1 MKSHATRYELIEVA
15 QGRRPADL
23 FIKDG
28 TVINVYS
35 GEFLPQHVAIYKNRI
50 AYVGHSEAAIGEH
63 TRVIHAEGK
72 YVSPGFIE
80 PHAHPWVVYNPIS
93 LTMKSLSIG
102 TTTLVHDN
110 LFFYLY
116 MGAAGFKA
124 MLQDLRDLPG
134 NSLWLA
140 RLVSQAEY
148 PEEREEFNSK
158 DIRSLLELDEVVGT
172 AEVTRWPL
180 LYKGDPFVIDS
191 IEFAKQLGKISDGHT
206 AGCSYEKLNSIV
218 AAGISSC
225 HEAITAEEAL
235 DRLRLG
241 MWTTLR
247 NSSLRPDF
255 PEIIRLITENKVST
269 NRILMTTD
277 GPHPAFIEEEG
288 SVDGLLRT
296 AVGLGLSPMQA
307 LQMATINPATFL
319 GLEQELGGI
328 APARRADVLIL
339 PDLVDFRPELV
350 ISAGEIVASEGQLLV
365 SAPVVDWMK
374 YVAKPAFAME
384 PSLLQRPDL
393 YRYPHA
399 SSDEPVPVIY
409 FQSNVITKKKD
420 TELPVVNGYAD
431 ISIQPGLMMANLI
444 DRSGRW
450 VTKGILERFAVDLD
464 GMASTYNTT
473 TQLLVIGRDAEAMA
487 KAAARVQELGG
498 GIVVVDRGEIIVEIP
513 LPLTGM
519 MTTDPEF
526 HKAVEYQ
533 ELLLTTLKERGFP
546 FHDILYTLLFLTC
559 DFLPGLRLVPLGLYD
574 VKAGEIIKPAAA
586 MEKERVKP

>member
-1 MKSHATRYELIEVA
+1 MKSHARRVELIEVA

-23 FIKDG
+23 FIKGG

-35 GEFLPQHVAIYKNRI
+35 GEFLPQHVAIYKDRI
-50 AYVGHSEAAIGEH
+50 AYIGNSEAAIGEH
-63 TRVIHAEGK
+63 TKVIHAQGK

-93 LTMKSLSIG
+93 HMMKSLSLG
-102 TTTLVHDN
+102 TTTIVNDN

-116 MGAAGFKA
+116 MGARGFRA

-134 NSLWLA
+134 NSLWVV

-148 PEEREEFNSK
+148 AEERKEFNSK
-158 DIRSLLELDEVVGT
+158 DIRSLLDLEEVVGT

-191 IEFAKQLGKISDGHT
+191 IEYAKRLGKISDGHT

-255 PEIIRLITENKVST
+255 PEIMKLVTEHKVST
-269 NRILMTTD
+269 NRILLTTD
-277 GPHPAFIEEEG
+277 GPHPAFIEEQG
-288 SVDGLLRT
+288 SVDGLLRS
-296 AVGLGLSPMQA
+296 AVELGLAPMQA

-319 GLEQELGGI
+319 GLDQELGGI

-339 PDLVDFRPELV
+339 PNLVDFRPELV
-350 ISAGEIVASEGQLLV
+350 ISAGRVVASEGQLLV
-365 SAPVVDWMK
+365 SPPVIDWMK
-374 YVAKPAFAME
+374 YVDKPAFSIE
-384 PSLLQRPDL
+384 RSFLQQPDL
-393 YRYPHA
+393 YRYPHT
-399 SSDEPVPVIY
+399 SSEEPVPVIY

-431 ISIQPGLMMANLI
+431 LSGQSGLVMANLI
-444 DRSGRW
+444 DREGRW
-450 VTKGILERFAVDLD
+450 VTKGIMERFAVELD

-487 KAAARVQELGG
+487 KAAARVHEMGG
-498 GIVVVDRGEIIVEIP
+498 GIVIVDRGEIIVEIP
-513 LPLTGM
+513 LPLAGM

-533 ELLLTTLKERGFP
+533 ELLLSELKRRGFP

-559 DFLPGLRLVPLGLYD
+559 DFLPGLRLIPLGLYD
-574 VKAGEIIKPAAA
+574 VKAGGVIKPAAA
-586 MEKERVKP
+586 LATERV

>member
-1 MKSHATRYELIEVA
+1 MKSHATRIELIEVA

-23 FIKDG
+23 FIKGG
-28 TVINVYS
+28 TVTNVYS
-35 GEFLPQHVAIYKNRI
+35 GEFLQQHVAIYKDRI
-50 AYVGHSEAAIGEH
+50 AYIGNSEAAIGEH

-93 LTMKSLSIG
+93 HMMKSLSLG
-102 TTTLVHDN
+102 TTTIVNDN

-116 MGAAGFKA
+116 MGARGFKA

-134 NSLWLA
+134 NSLWLV

-148 PEEREEFNSK
+148 AEERKEFNSK
-158 DIRSLLELDEVVGT
+158 DIRSLLELEEVVGT

-180 LYKGDPFVIDS
+180 LYKGDPFIIDS
-191 IEFAKQLGKISDGHT
+191 IEFAKRLGKISDGHT

-247 NSSLRPDF
+247 NSSLRPDY
-255 PEIIRLITENKVST
+255 PEIMKLITEHKVST
-269 NRILMTTD
+269 NRILLTTD
-277 GPHPAFIEEEG
+277 GPHPAFIEEQG
-288 SVDGLLRT
+288 SVDGLLRS
-296 AVGLGLSPMQA
+296 AVELGVNPMQA

-319 GLEQELGGI
+319 GLDQELGGI

-339 PDLVDFRPELV
+339 PNLVDFRPELV
-350 ISAGEIVASEGQLLV
+350 ISAGRVVASEGQTLV
-365 SAPVVDWMK
+365 SPPVIDWMK
-374 YVAKPAFAME
+374 YVEKPAFSIE
-384 PSLLQRPDL
+384 RSFLQQPDL
-393 YRYPHA
+393 YRYPQ
-399 SSDEPVPVIY
+399 SSSEETVPVIY

-420 TELPVVNGYAD
+420 TELPIVNGYAD
-431 ISIQPGLMMANLI
+431 LSEQPGLVMANLI
-444 DRSGRW
+444 DREGRW
-450 VTKGILERFAVDLD
+450 ITKGIMERFAVELD

-473 TQLLVIGRDAEAMA
+473 TQLLVIGRNAEAMA
-487 KAAARVQELGG
+487 QAAARVHEMGG
-498 GIVVVDRGEIIVEIP
+498 GIVIVDRGEIIVEIP
-513 LPLTGM
+513 LPLAGM

-533 ELLLTTLKERGFP
+533 ELLLSELKRRGFP

-559 DFLPGLRLVPLGLYD
+559 DFLPGLRLIPLGLYD
-574 VKAGEIIKPAAA
+574 VKAGGVIKPAAA
-586 MEKERVKP
+586 LATERV